1 MENPRFDKGRF
12 TAWVLLIGAIIAEVI
27 GTSFLKME
35 FSKIFIYA
43 NMTLFIA
50 VSYYLMGLAIKRI
63 QVGIAYA
70 VWELLGTIF
79 VVLIS
84 LFVFGEKLT
93 WSEILGIILAILGI
107 ILINMG
113 EYKG

>member
-1 MENPRFDKGRF
+1 MLGFDKGKII
-12 TAWVLLIGAIIAEVI
+12 AWILLIGAIVAEVI

-35 FSKIFIYA
+35 LHKAFVYI

-63 QVGIAYA
+63 QVGVAYA

-84 LFVFGEKLT
+84 LFVFKEMLT